1 MDGAVPFARRSPT
14 KLPVGCQQRSLLL
27 LRLWPRRGR
36 DSLCGTLS
44 PGEVLAGLGVAAP
57 MARCRASVA
66 GGGTFLSNPVA
77 SPQRGGCLSAPTR
90 NPLAGADRTH
100 ADRLP
105 PRRLPA
111 GLADADGSLFASSSS
126 GPFGVPRRIRPL
138 PSSAPP
144 PSVP

>member
-36 DSLCGTLS
+36 DWLCGSLS

-100 ADRLP
+100 ADRL
-105 PRRLPA
+105 R
-111 GLADADGSLFASSSS
+111 
-126 GPFGVPRRIRPL
+126 
-138 PSSAPP
+138 APP
-144 PSVP
+144 PPARVAGGEWAPLFCSASGRFGD